1 MRSLWFG
8 IAIYWLKLCLSLHI
22 QLDFYPVLLVYVCT
36 YAISVQG
43 IFIFFLFPLQ
53 PETGLEASSLI
64 SHGKAQPGH
73 AHNLLDFQDDCDIIL
88 NPGFLGITPGSE

>member
-1 MRSLWFG
+1 MPKPPYSVRFLSCTVG
-8 IAIYWLKLCLSLHI
+8 VCVHLK
-22 QLDFYPVLLVYVCT
+22 T
-36 YAISVQG
+36 AISVQG
-43 IFIFFLFPLQ
+43 IFMFFLFPLQ

-73 AHNLLDFQDDCDIIL
+73 ARNLLDFQDDCDIIL